1 MADRPCASFVRQLAV
16 VLFAFTARGGLIN
29 RLPEAVERAIP
40 EAESCTGY
48 QQASYRGGLVY
59 VVSGLKI
66 SVKCSDGVT
75 VSRVFPLSCYWE
87 KDKTFSF
94 INPAAPEHEVLRRAL
109 VLAEV
114 PQPVFFGKRLTD
126 LAESEL
132 PEVYEVSEKLAGF
145 DETDAEDWLLLGQLY
160 AERGQETDAFTAFQ
174 QAQIFSPREWLK
186 WDERTFRTAIPFS
199 YQEAALAFFRVCE
212 PVVARGYLWQAEK
225 YLPGMVRYEVDFAN
239 QLRMLLPAAQRLEPF
254 EPGRFSLRS
263 VGKRGHDVL
272 CVNAALKYIF
282 RFSVERDGSG
292 ILRVYQPDAAGGL
305 DTGRELLLQR
315 IDTVGGFWP
324 EGLGITGSIRKELV
338 RFSVTGD
345 TPVFVF
351 EGNRLFLYP
360 LPKND
365 QHAIA
370 LFLPLP
376 PQPFIPLGL
385 SDLRTVV
392 GSRGHRGEN

>member
-1 MADRPCASFVRQLAV
+1 MAHRSRSAFLTLLATG
-16 VLFAFTARGGLIN
+16 FAVFTVRGGLIN
-29 RLPEAVERAIP
+29 RLPEAVERAVP
-40 EAESCTGY
+40 EAESCAGY
-48 QQASYRGGLVY
+48 QQAPYRGGLVY

-66 SVKCSDGVT
+66 AVKCSDGT
-75 VSRVFPLSCYWE
+75 TASRVFPLSCYWE
-87 KDKTFSF
+87 KDKTISF
-94 INPAAPEHEVLRRAL
+94 VNPAAAEHEVLRRAL

-114 PQPVFFGKRLTD
+114 AQPVFFGKRLTE

-132 PEVYEVSEKLAGF
+132 PEVYEASEKLAGF
-145 DETDAEDWLLLGQLY
+145 DDTDCEDWLLLGQLY

-174 QAQIFSPREWLK
+174 QAQIFAPREWLK
-186 WDERTFRTAIPFS
+186 WNERTFRTAIPFS
-199 YQEAALAFFRVCE
+199 HQEAAIAFFRVCE

-254 EPGRFSLRS
+254 GPGAFSLRS
-263 VGKRGHDVL
+263 VGKQGHDVL
-272 CVNAALKYIF
+272 CVNAPLKYIF
-282 RFSVERDGSG
+282 RFSVERDRSG
-292 ILRVYQPDAAGGL
+292 TLRVYQPDAAGGL
-305 DTGRELLLQR
+305 DTGRELQLER
-315 IDTVGGFWP
+315 IDTVSGFWP
-324 EGLGITGSIRKELV
+324 DGVGITGPIRKELV

-385 SDLRTVV
+385 SDLRTAV